1 MVQYELTN
9 GGMQAAL
16 KYCNKEDGLLKVD
29 RSKFQISTFSKIEEI
44 IPPQE
49 NWSKDDK
56 VKRIPKDDADAQS
69 LKDQGW
75 RPVYDCG
82 YEILKNHQSLE

>member
-16 KYCNKEDGLLKVD
+16 KYCNKENGLLKVD

-56 VKRIPKDDADAQS
+56 VKRIPKDDADVQS

-82 YEILKNHQSLE
+82 YEIVRREICI

>member
-44 IPPQE
+44 IPHRKTGARMIRLNVSRRMMQMS
-49 NWSKDDK
+49 N
-56 VKRIPKDDADAQS
+56 
-69 LKDQGW
+69 L
-75 RPVYDCG
+75 
-82 YEILKNHQSLE
+82 

>member
-49 NWSKDDK
+49 NWSKDD
-56 VKRIPKDDADAQS
+56 ADVQS

-75 RPVYDCG
+75 RPVYDGG

>member
-9 GGMQAAL
+9 EGMQAAL

-49 NWSKDDK
+49 NWSKDD
-56 VKRIPKDDADAQS
+56 ADVQS

-75 RPVYDCG
+75 RPVYNCG

>member
-49 NWSKDDK
+49 NWSKDD
-56 VKRIPKDDADAQS
+56 ADVQS

>member
-49 NWSKDDK
+49 NWSKDD
-56 VKRIPKDDADAQS
+56 ADVQS

-75 RPVYDCG
+75 RPVYGCG